1 MCALEIRNINDLI
14 NIIIP
19 KFNSFKITTINDI
32 QKLNSKKSMSFKL
45 WCYLVKII
53 YYGYH
58 NIEEG
63 LSLLNSIK
71 ENLNKLSTSETFK
84 KVDLSSYEI
93 NFNGLFDHP
102 SPYEGA
108 SAALLPFRDSA
119 SAIKTEYELYVEL
132 IN

>member
-32 QKLNSKKSMSFKL
+32 QKLNSKKNMSFKL
-45 WCYLVKII
+45 WFYLVKII

-63 LSLLNSIK
+63 LH
-71 ENLNKLSTSETFK
+71 
-84 KVDLSSYEI
+84 Y
-93 NFNGLFDHP
+93 
-102 SPYEGA
+102 
-108 SAALLPFRDSA
+108 
-119 SAIKTEYELYVEL
+119 
-132 IN
+132 